1 MDDTTIRIQDESE
14 DSLYAFDNVL
24 EDLEIVSDMMVQ
36 DVDNERYDRLL
47 QFESARQ
54 ILIDR
59 MMENST
65 DEPTASHFARLQN
78 ILQKSQHAI
87 DIVHREMRNI
97 QSAYQMANQN
107 MRKSSRYIN

>member
-1 MDDTTIRIQDESE
+1 MDDTTINLQNDSE

-24 EDLEIVSDMMVQ
+24 EDLEIVSDMMIQ

-65 DEPTASHFARLQN
+65 GEPTADHFARLEN
-78 ILQKSQHAI
+78 ILRKSQHAI
-87 DIVHREMRNI
+87 DIIQREMRNI
-97 QSAYQMANQN
+97 QSAYTMANQK
-107 MRKSSRYIN
+107 MRKSSPYLN